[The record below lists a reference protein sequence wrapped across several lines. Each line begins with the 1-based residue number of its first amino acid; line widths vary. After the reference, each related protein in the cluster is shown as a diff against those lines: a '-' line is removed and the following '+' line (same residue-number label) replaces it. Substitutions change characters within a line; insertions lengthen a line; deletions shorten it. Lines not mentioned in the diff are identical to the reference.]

1 MPAIGATRARGA
13 PWLTH
18 RCSACSPALDVGSAS
33 GRRLATELSSP
44 RLAVSNGM
52 EACITEMVRPHR
64 RLLAEKELA
73 DVLPTIAN
81 LRFELEDGSLD
92 LLHQGRLQDTEAVGA
107 PAGAAAAAGG
117 NADASSR
124 AC

>member
-1 MPAIGATRARGA
+1 
-13 PWLTH
+13 
-18 RCSACSPALDVGSAS
+18 
-33 GRRLATELSSP
+33 
-44 RLAVSNGM
+44 M
-52 EACITEMVRPHR
+52 EVCITEMVRPHR

-92 LLHQGRLQDTEAVGA
+92 LLHQGRLQYTEAVGA